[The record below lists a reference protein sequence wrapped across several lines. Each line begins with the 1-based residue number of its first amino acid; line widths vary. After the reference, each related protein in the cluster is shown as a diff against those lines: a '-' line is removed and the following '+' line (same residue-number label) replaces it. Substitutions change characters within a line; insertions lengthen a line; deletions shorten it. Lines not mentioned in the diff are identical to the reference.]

1 MKKLPSTTDAPLH
14 ANDPTDTLAAI
25 GPVARSSVVD
35 AVADRLRREIL
46 AGRLEP
52 GSRLPSERELS
63 LALGVNRLT
72 LRAALA
78 RLEAMGL
85 VVTRHGSGTEV
96 ASWRERAGLE
106 ALPQVLASLD
116 PSEPAWLE
124 LLVSLLEVRRVL
136 VAEAI
141 ALAAERHTEADLAAL
156 EARAAEQRANVDDVA
171 AFARGDV
178 AFQRTVIHATRNV
191 GLELLLNSFA
201 RFPEDQPALMELLY
215 DRRADSLAFYD
226 GIIALI
232 RAGDADGAR
241 DGVRRALEAIDDG
254 WFERHGFTARAAKDK
269 AARDRGKP
277 SSTKGSKGK
286 K

>member
-1 MKKLPSTTDAPLH
+1 MKKLPPTTPTPGVPRE
-14 ANDPTDTLAAI
+14 PTDTLAAI

-78 RLEAMGL
+78 RLEAIGL

-116 PSEPAWLE
+116 PTEPAWID

-141 ALAAERHTEADLAAL
+141 ALATLRHTDEDLAAL
-156 EARAAEQRANVDDVA
+156 EALAVSQRAQLSDPL

-178 AFQRTVIHATRNV
+178 AFQRAVIRASGNV
-191 GLELLLNSFA
+191 GLELMLNSFA
-201 RFPEDQPALMELLY
+201 RFPEEQPSLMELLY
-215 DRRADSLAFYD
+215 DRREDSLAFYD
-226 GIIALI
+226 AIIGLI
-232 RAGDADGAR
+232 RSGDSEGAR
-241 DGVRRALEAIDDG
+241 EGVRRALEAIDASWLD
-254 WFERHGFTARAAKDK
+254 RHGFTGRATQLAH
-269 AARDRGKP
+269 KP
-277 SSTKGSKGK
+277 KGAKGK
-286 K
+286 AKK